1 MANASHVKAI
11 NHALVRSADIPAK
24 TLARLCSV
32 RVRGQ
37 PLAISRFKGPG
48 QA

>member
-1 MANASHVKAI
+1 MANASHVKAV
-11 NHALVRSADIPAK
+11 NRTLVRLPADIPAK
-24 TLARLCSV
+24 TLARLRS
-32 RVRGQ
+32 Q